1 MEYVVVAPVQTAD
14 NPLIEAGC
22 AGVPAEE
29 E

>member
-22 AGVPAEE
+22 AGAPPEVE
-29 E
+29 